1 MSMKNVFFSLTVG
14 EAHDFWGTVMK
25 IDNVMMTKFVGTVLE
40 TPTWLSISEKD
51 DLLLLFL

>member
-1 MSMKNVFFSLTVG
+1 
-14 EAHDFWGTVMK
+14 MK

-40 TPTWLSISEKD
+40 TPTWLSIREKD